1 MLQISN
7 LSFTYQSQP
16 LFQNF
21 NLTLSSPEI
30 VAIIGD
36 NGTGKTTLLRLI
48 AGELHPDEGS
58 ISTRGEIGFLK
69 QTAEETATRAAEE
82 SSEKT
87 SKNLSNKSGG
97 ERTQIR
103 LAELFR
109 QNPHILLLDEPTN
122 NLDRESQT
130 WLIRNLQR
138 YHGLALIV
146 SHDRDFLQ
154 KVAQKII
161 YLHDGEIEVFPGNY
175 IDFCERQAQL
185 QHEKSQ
191 NYERSQREK
200 QKLERQLKIAHD
212 RAHKSNR
219 RSYDK
224 INDESRLRYN
234 GQRMAA
240 QNSAGKIL
248 RSTESRLEQIK
259 AVEKPLERKT
269 YSAALS
275 ADFLHDKKLLEARN
289 LTKSF
294 SQKKLFENLNFEIR
308 TGERIRICGR
318 NGSGKSTLFQI
329 LLGNMSADRGEVWL
343 APNFKI
349 GYISQNI
356 TDLNPNKSF
365 LAQCKIS
372 GQSSAINQSEIF
384 RAASTMD
391 FAPHDLTRPT
401 RELSRGQLTKLLIL
415 ELILYPLDLVI
426 IDEITNHLDIRA
438 RENIESALEN
448 YRGAILA
455 ATHDETFARKLKFT
469 KELSLPY
476 HN

>member
-1 MLQISN
+1 MLRISN
-7 LSFTYQSQP
+7 LSFAYQSQP

-21 NLTLSSPEI
+21 NLTLNKPEI

-48 AGELHPDEGS
+48 AGELRPDEGS
-58 ISTRGEIGFLK
+58 IFTNGEIGFLK
-69 QTAEETATRAAEE
+69 QAAEDTTAKTTE
-82 SSEKT
+82 KLSE
-87 SKNLSNKSGG
+87 NLQNKSGG
-97 ERTQIR
+97 ERIQIR

-109 QNPHILLLDEPTN
+109 QKPNILLLDEPTN
-122 NLDRESQT
+122 NLDHESQM

-138 YHGLALIV
+138 YSGLALIV
-146 SHDRDFLQ
+146 SHDRDFLTT
-154 KVAQKII
+154 VAEKII
-161 YLHDGEIEVFPGNY
+161 CIHDGKIEFFPDNY
-175 IDFCERQAQL
+175 ACFCECQAQL

-191 NYERSQREK
+191 NYEQSQREK
-200 QKLERQLKIAHD
+200 KKLERQLKIAHD

-219 RSYDK
+219 RNYNK

-248 RSTESRLEQIK
+248 RSTESRLSQI
-259 AVEKPLERKT
+259 VEIEKPLERKT

-275 ADFLHDKKLLEARN
+275 ADFLHDKKLLEVRD

-294 SQKKLFENLNFEIR
+294 DQKKLFENLNFEVR
-308 TGERIRICGR
+308 TGERLRVCGR

-329 LLGNMSADRGEVWL
+329 LLGNMSANCGKVWL
-343 APNFKI
+343 APNLKI

-356 TDLNPNKSF
+356 TGLDPNQSF
-365 LAQCKIS
+365 LEQFTNFN
-372 GQSSAINQSEIF
+372 QSSFIDRSEIF

-391 FAPHDLTRPT
+391 FTPHNLTRPT

-415 ELILYPLDLVI
+415 KLILHPLDLVI

-455 ATHDETFARKLKFT
+455 ATHDETFASKIKFT
-469 KELSLPY
+469 KEINLSHY
-476 HN
+476 N